1 MGFKIPPLRNSKFRD
16 IKFLG
21 VEFQNLAC
29 ADKVLRNFIGAT
41 PHKFQAKILKFS
53 HRVSIKQNSA
63 QMVRGT
69 T

>member
-53 HRVSIKQNSA
+53 HRVSIK
-63 QMVRGT
+63 
-69 T
+69 